1 MALYAV
7 TMARRSGREHPNRI
21 ALFWTVGCGVMSFV
35 GAGFLGFAH
44 TLPSVNLWTHGTIVT
59 AMHGHMAFWG
69 G

>member
-7 TMARRSGREHPNRI
+7 AMARRGGMGHPNRI

-44 TLPSVNLWTHGTIVT
+44 TLPQVNLWTHC
-59 AMHGHMAFWG
+59 
-69 G
+69 